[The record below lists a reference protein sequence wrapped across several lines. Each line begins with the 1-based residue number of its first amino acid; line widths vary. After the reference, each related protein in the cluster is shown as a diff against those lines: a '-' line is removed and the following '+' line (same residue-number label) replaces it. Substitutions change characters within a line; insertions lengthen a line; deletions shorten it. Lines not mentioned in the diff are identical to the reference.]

1 MCLIVR
7 LQCSIIFKYSTRTK
21 FSIILWNVRT
31 EMPIKKI
38 TEDANNNKGMW
49 NDATLEEIKVHYGVL
64 IMMDIIKLD
73 RGDLYWK
80 EDEKY
85 FMLGN

>member
-1 MCLIVR
+1 
-7 LQCSIIFKYSTRTK
+7 
-21 FSIILWNVRT
+21 
-31 EMPIKKI
+31 
-38 TEDANNNKGMW
+38 MW

-73 RGDLYWK
+73 RDDLYWK

>member
-21 FSIILWNVRT
+21 FSITNRNAN
-31 EMPIKKI
+31 KKI

-73 RGDLYWK
+73 RDDLYWE

>member
-1 MCLIVR
+1 MDEIFNYIVECMNR
-7 LQCSIIFKYSTRTK
+7 
-21 FSIILWNVRT
+21 NVN
-31 EMPIKKI
+31 KKI
-38 TEDANNNKGMW
+38 IEDVNNNKGMW
-49 NDATLEEIKVHYGVL
+49 NDVILEEIKVYYGVL

-73 RGDLYWK
+73 RDDLYWK

>member
-1 MCLIVR
+1 MYEQKCD
-7 LQCSIIFKYSTRTK
+7 
-21 FSIILWNVRT
+21 
-31 EMPIKKI
+31 KKK
-38 TEDANNNKGMW
+38 TEDANDNKGVW
-49 NDATLEEIKVHYGVL
+49 NDATLEEIKVHYGIL

-73 RGDLYWK
+73 REDLYWK